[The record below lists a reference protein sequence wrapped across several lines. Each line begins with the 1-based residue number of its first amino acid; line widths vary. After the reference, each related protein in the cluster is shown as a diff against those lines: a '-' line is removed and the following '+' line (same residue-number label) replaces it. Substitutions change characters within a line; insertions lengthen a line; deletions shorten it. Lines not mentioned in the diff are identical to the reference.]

1 MKSFLRYT
9 LIFLLVIVVIGGV
22 ALSLVFN
29 AWSRGVLPQ
38 HDGMLQVAGLRD
50 TVEVIRDTRGIP
62 HIYAKNSYDLFFA
75 QGYTHA
81 QDRWWQM
88 EWFRKLGSG
97 RLQELTGKSNS
108 LRGTDVFIRTVGW
121 RKSAER
127 DFAIMD
133 DATKAS
139 LQAFADGINAYI
151 LNRPASQLAFE
162 YNVLGVTGVSIPI
175 EAWTPVDTI
184 VWTKV
189 MSWDLGGNQ
198 SEERYL
204 ADFYAAIDDVRA
216 EAYIKNYPY
225 GDKTTIIQPEDL
237 PASGQPFA
245 PPPPV
250 TVGRGITGNFGVL
263 SGNFD
268 DSAGF
273 AFARGEGIGSNNWVV
288 SGERTKTGK
297 PLLANDPH
305 LGIQMP
311 SIWYEIGLHC
321 QPVSDEC
328 PYNLRG
334 FTFAPGPGIVI
345 GHNDHIAWGVTNVG
359 WDVQDLYAI
368 EVNPDNP
375 LQYKWDGGW
384 RDMTT
389 REEVIRAGDTSET
402 LTITV
407 RETHL
412 GPIINDVRFDDDG
425 NQRGFNNE
433 NPIALR
439 WTAYEEGTIMQ
450 ALRLLNAARNWDEF
464 RYALTFWDAPA
475 QNFVYA
481 DQEGNI
487 GYQTPGRMPIRAAGH
502 TGLLPVDGTTSEL
515 EWRGFVPYENL
526 PSVFNPKRGYI
537 ATANQALVPFEYY
550 AQLAE
555 TLADTFGADSH
566 YIFGYFW
573 AAGYR
578 GQRIVDMLEAVEKHD
593 LESFRTILG
602 DNEFTLVKE
611 ISPVLSQVDMGNS
624 TLNELRDWMLDWD
637 AQMHMD
643 SPQAALFGLFWQQL
657 VTATFDDELAS
668 FDSSANGSGQNML
681 AIRDLMQEPN
691 HAWWDDVSTEA
702 TTETRDNTIATA
714 FKKAYDAAVE
724 RMGNDRTKWKWGT
737 LHVANFESNPLGLS
751 GIGLIEN
758 MVNRSGFATSGGSE
772 IVNATSWGISSLEVR
787 AVPSMRMVIDLS
799 DLSKSQTIHTTGQS
813 GHPFSDDYANF
824 VDDWRNI
831 NFHSTNWTRAQV
843 DSNKRSVL
851 TLTPKP

>member
-1 MKSFLRYT
+1 MNKILRYT
-9 LIFLLVIVVIGGV
+9 LVFLLVFVLIGGV

-29 AWSRGVLPQ
+29 AWSRGVLPK
-38 HDGMLQVAGLRD
+38 HDGELQIAGLRD
-50 TVEVIRDTRGIP
+50 TVEIVRDMHGIP
-62 HIYAKNSYDLFFA
+62 HIYAKNSHDLLFA
-75 QGYTHA
+75 QGYTQA

-97 RLQELTGKSNS
+97 RLQELAGKSNA
-108 LRGTDVFIRTVGW
+108 LRGSDVFIRTVGW

-127 DFAIMD
+127 DFAIAD
-133 DATKAS
+133 EATKAN

-162 YNVLGVTGVSIPI
+162 YNILGVRGINIPI

-189 MSWDLGGNQ
+189 MAWDLGDNQ

-204 ADFYAAIDDVRA
+204 AQFYDTIDAVRA
-216 EAYIKNYPY
+216 EAYVKHYPY

-237 PASGQPFA
+237 PPVGQPFA

-250 TVGRGITGNFGVL
+250 TVDSGVTGSFGAL

-268 DSAGF
+268 DSMGF

-288 SGERTKTGK
+288 SGQRTASGK

-334 FTFAPGPGIVI
+334 FTFAPGPWVVI

-375 LQYKWDGGW
+375 LQYKWDGEW
-384 RDMTT
+384 RDITS
-389 REEVIRAGDTSET
+389 REEVIRAGDTTET

-412 GPIINDVRFDDDG
+412 GPIINDVRFDADG
-425 NQRGFNNE
+425 NQKGFNNE
-433 NPIALR
+433 NPLALR
-439 WTAYEEGTIMQ
+439 WTSYEEGTIMQ
-450 ALRLLNAARNWDEF
+450 SLRLLNAARNWDEF
-464 RYALTFWDAPA
+464 RYALTFWDAPS

-481 DQEGNI
+481 DTEGNI
-487 GYQTPGRMPIRAAGH
+487 GYQTPGRMPIRAKGH
-502 TGLLPVDGTTSEL
+502 TGMLPVDGTTSTL
-515 EWRGFVPYENL
+515 EWRGFIPYENL
-526 PSVFNPKRGYI
+526 PSVLNPARGYI

-566 YIFGYFW
+566 YVFNYLW
-573 AAGYR
+573 ASGYR

-593 LESFRTILG
+593 FESFRAILG

-611 ISPVLSQVDMGNS
+611 ITPVLSQIDMGDS
-624 TLNELRDWMLDWD
+624 ALNDLRDWMLNWD

-657 VTATFDDELAS
+657 VDATFNDELAS
-668 FDSSANGSGQNML
+668 FDSTALGAGQNML
-681 AIRDLMQEPN
+681 AIRDLMQEPD

-702 TTETRDNTIATA
+702 QTETRDDTVATA
-714 FKKAYDAAVE
+714 FKKAYDAAVK
-724 RMGNDRTKWKWGT
+724 RMGNDRTKWAWGT
-737 LHVANFESNPLGLS
+737 LHTATFISNPLGLS
-751 GIGLIEN
+751 GINLIEN

-772 IVNATSWGISSLEVR
+772 IVNATGWNIRSLEVR
-787 AVPSMRMVIDLS
+787 AVPSMRMVIDLD
-799 DLSKSQTIHTTGQS
+799 DLSKSQTMHTTGQS
-813 GHPFSDDYANF
+813 GHPFSSDYGNF
-824 VDDWRNI
+824 IDDWRNI
-831 NFHSTNWTRAQV
+831 NFHSTHWTREQV
-843 DSNKRSVL
+843 DSNRRSVL